1 MVLLVNKY
9 TASASEIMAGAIQ
22 DLDRGVIVGTK
33 TFGKGLVQQVKDIDE
48 DSKLKITISR
58 YYTPSGRWIQE
69 KNYFK
74 ENKYGVFMNSEPY
87 IRSDIKT
94 LGGRTVYANGGILPD
109 ILINTEPESDIHLAL
124 LIKDMFFRFSNYY
137 LSKNPEI
144 KIFKCTDQVFDEFKD
159 FLISNNFVFKS
170 DAYKKVEDLKQIASN
185 KGYSAG
191 INQDIEKLSN
201 DLSSEY
207 DTELEKAKEELKQSI
222 ESEIN
227 KRIVTEKEQI
237 EALFPS
243 DKQLEE
249 AIRIIINVDEYKR
262 ILSGNN

>member
-1 MVLLVNKY
+1 M
-9 TASASEIMAGAIQ
+9 
-22 DLDRGVIVGTK
+22 
-33 TFGKGLVQQVKDIDE
+33 
-48 DSKLKITISR
+48 
-58 YYTPSGRWIQE
+58 
-69 KNYFK
+69 
-74 ENKYGVFMNSEPY
+74 
-87 IRSDIKT
+87 
-94 LGGRTVYANGGILPD
+94 
-109 ILINTEPESDIHLAL
+109 
-124 LIKDMFFRFSNYY
+124 
-137 LSKNPEI
+137 
-144 KIFKCTDQVFDEFKD
+144 
-159 FLISNNFVFKS
+159 FKS

-243 DKQLEE
+243 DKQLQE
-249 AIRIIINVDEYKR
+249 AIRIIMNVDEYKR